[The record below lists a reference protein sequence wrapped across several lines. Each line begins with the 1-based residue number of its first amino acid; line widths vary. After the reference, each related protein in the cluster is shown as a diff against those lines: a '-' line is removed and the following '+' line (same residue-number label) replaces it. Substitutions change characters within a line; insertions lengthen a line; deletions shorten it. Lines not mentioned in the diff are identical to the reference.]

1 MLDAIAVHIELVRG
15 DRRLGEAVPDAV
27 VVPEFPVD
35 SLRGGQQVGDLDIE
49 LLAALFADKTE
60 IQCKTCRTVE
70 HN

>member
-35 SLRGGQQVGDLDIE
+35 SLRGGRQVSGLDME
-49 LLAALFADKTE
+49 LLAVIFADKTE
-60 IQCKTCRTVE
+60 IQCEICRTVE
-70 HN
+70 YN